1 MSTAQ
6 TWVITGT
13 RPNGEVL
20 YYVSDATQGTRFV
33 PNAHSLAYVWR
44 KHDVAMR
51 EVENMA
57 KAYRGLVIG
66 LEALQS

>member
-1 MSTAQ
+1 MSKQ
-6 TWVITGT
+6 TEYSIIGT
-13 RPNGEVL
+13 RQNGEVL

-33 PNAHSLAYVWR
+33 PNAYSLAYVWR

-57 KAYRGLVIG
+57 RQYRGLVVS
-66 LEALQS
+66 LEPRQ